1 MDKNIV
7 KEYVKFAGKFI
18 AKDVAIDV
26 AAFTI
31 VGVVAAGVS
40 LYNKKKGGEEEA

>member
-7 KEYVKFAGKFI
+7 KDYVKFAGKFI